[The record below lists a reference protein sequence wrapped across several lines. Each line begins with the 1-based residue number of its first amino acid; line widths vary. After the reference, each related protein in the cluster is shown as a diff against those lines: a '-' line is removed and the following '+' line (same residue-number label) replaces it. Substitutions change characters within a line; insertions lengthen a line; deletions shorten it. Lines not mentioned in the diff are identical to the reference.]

1 MCPVVFWPL
10 WWTLELSILRHRHRQ
25 VDGRVNRSCD
35 KSDAPKACMATL
47 QKPPA
52 DGGEGGCGAVCRA
65 GEDLNSCAVRDTC
78 EAGHTT
84 THAGGAEVVNMLC
97 WCRVNAR
104 SPRLVPRECREPKAT
119 ACRAAAY
126 LAP

>member
-1 MCPVVFWPL
+1 
-10 WWTLELSILRHRHRQ
+10 
-25 VDGRVNRSCD
+25 
-35 KSDAPKACMATL
+35 MATL

-52 DGGEGGCGAVCRA
+52 DGGEGGCGAVCCA

-97 WCRVNAR
+97 WCRVVAGTQGY
-104 SPRLVPRECREPKAT
+104 SLQTCSLLGTMITGTLVT
-119 ACRAAAY
+119 FVW
-126 LAP
+126 L